1 MTVFEPL
8 KTDVPNATVES
19 WKVFVE
25 AARGWATAL
34 RGESREPIVT
44 RLTLQCTG
52 CSNTT
57 LTSQMNKLF
66 EER

>member
-25 AARGWATAL
+25 AARGWAAAL

-44 RLTLQCTG
+44 TYQANTAVHRLQ
-52 CSNTT
+52 
-57 LTSQMNKLF
+57 
-66 EER
+66 